1 MPTLETTANLTSV
14 ADTVAAPVGKAVTT
28 LDQILAAPLPASGTS
43 SGNDALTDLLAKLD
57 EDDLLDVRTNLL
69 QATATTKWFVWV
81 STENRLYV
89 KTRTG
94 SPGSY
99 TYGYT
104 PAFTPGDYQ
113 LRLIYHTSTDATAPA
128 YGITWNAANQTFNVT
143 SGGWTLAE
151 AGANWFRVVVL
162 PAASDTISVS
172 PGIRVG
178 SPPASAIA
186 YTRPNTSGLFPAAV
200 TDVGEALDYVND
212 NLSRTSTPAPTSQDD
227 SLIQTEEWGAQDG
240 ALGGI
245 GTNVRQSFTLDSA
258 LRDFQSNY
266 GGRIFAEA
274 VVTITTQATVADPTP
289 IMRFRFAILDGA
301 GNALSAPITGTLPI
315 RAQIGTV
322 ERSLRISGNL
332 PAGFTGGRWQVT
344 VDANPV
350 NSDAQIPGIAG
361 VTRVRLE
368 MRSDV
373 KSDEV
378 IVLSDDT
385 GANISNDVMTQ
396 SDFNQEVDELPLEL
410 ADTNDPAFPASPNGI
425 DDNNIWV
432 VRDFP
437 ISQNIVNRN
446 GRELQTFVA
455 RLRYNSNYIVG
466 SRSPQVVQ
474 TVSYEHRVWA
484 NLPDEYIG
492 APLTQM
498 QSNTL
503 DGLAYELNQRVDNQ
517 GATPTLHTGEV
528 TIPSNATSLSVG
540 FKSDANQSDA
550 DLAITN
556 YEFDFEKGI
565 DASGF
570 TGNLDTNTRSTQTLA
585 SKVDTLSVGGAST
598 ASAVSIVN
606 SQFYNP
612 TNVIGGLREPLP
624 TGLSRPGLVAS
635 PTNAQEAFT
644 KTDYMLSLAYN
655 PYQWTQNLD
664 RLPGGTLTEDFPVSG
679 SGFVVSNP
687 IDVPELF
694 RDISEDL
701 IVRVRVNAA
710 VEPSGFRGRLRIV
723 TSNDNNVNVTGTSP
737 VSINGGL
744 SSQAQGQDIVT
755 QQRIPAA
762 SVPSTFQ
769 IRLEGTGTN
778 TENATFNNG
787 HVYLEV
793 ASGDESTGQM
803 GQAVSWNEVIIWTA
817 GLTTTA
823 RLTNS
828 NVQTLLAGNTWAQYH
843 WLHFNFDNGTN
854 DGMLFPMVVLAT
866 QFRASANYGT
876 FVFSNLYG
884 YNVIP
889 HGSGDNQFRFI
900 WNGAGTKGLRRI
912 IGVSIS

>member
-1 MPTLETTANLTSV
+1 MANLNDPTS
-14 ADTVAAPVGKAVTT
+14 AHPVGKLLYPAEDNESISLAMYIRTGAESATGGEDLQTVVDGK
-28 LDQILAAPLPASGTS
+28 LDTS
-43 SGNDALTDLLAKLD
+43 DLIDIRTDLP
-57 EDDLLDVRTNLL
+57 
-69 QATATTKWFVWV
+69 QATASTKWFIWR
-81 STENRLYV
+81 SDENRLYV
-89 KTRTG
+89 KTLDG
-94 SPGSY
+94 S

-113 LRLIYHTSTDATAPA
+113 LRLLYHTAAGDTAPA
-128 YGITWNAANQTFNVT
+128 YGITWNAANQNFNVT
-143 SGGWTLAE
+143 SGGWTLSD
-151 AGANWFRVVVL
+151 AGANWMRVVVL
-162 PAASDTISVS
+162 PALSDTASVS

-178 SPPASAIA
+178 DPPASAVS

-200 TDVGEALDYVND
+200 NNVGEALDYVND

-227 SLIQTEEWGAQDG
+227 SLIQTEEWGRQDG
-240 ALGGI
+240 FLGGV
-245 GTNVRQSFTLDSA
+245 GTNIRQSFTLDRA

-266 GGRIFAEA
+266 GGRIFIEA
-274 VVTITTQATVADPTP
+274 IATVETQATVAPRPAT
-289 IMRFRFAILDGA
+289 IRLRFEILDGA
-301 GNALSAPITGTLPI
+301 GAALDPRITNNVTI
-315 RAQIGTV
+315 QSTDRTV
-322 ERSLRISGNL
+322 TQNVRTAGNL
-332 PAGFTGGRWQVT
+332 PAGFTGGQWRVT
-344 VDANPV
+344 VDVNPV
-350 NSDAQIPGIAG
+350 NSDATTPAIAG
-361 VTRVRLE
+361 LNRVRLE
-368 MRSDV
+368 LRSDV

-378 IVLSDDT
+378 IVLDADT

-396 SDFNQEVDELPLEL
+396 SDFNQEVDALPLEL
-410 ADTNDPAFPASPNGI
+410 ADTNDPAFPSGPNGI
-425 DDNNIWV
+425 DDDNRWV

-437 ISQNIVNRN
+437 ISQNIVDRN

-466 SRSPQVVQ
+466 SRSPQLVQ

-492 APLTQM
+492 APLTQT

-585 SKVDTLSVGGAST
+585 DKVDTLSVGGAST
-598 ASAVSIVN
+598 ASAVSVVN

-624 TGLSRPGLVAS
+624 TGLSRPGLVGA

-737 VSINGGL
+737 TSINGGL

-769 IRLEGTGTN
+769 IRLEGTATN

-787 HVYLEV
+787 HVYIEV
-793 ASGDESTGQM
+793 ASGDESAGQM

-854 DGMLFPMVVLAT
+854 DGQLFPMVVLAT
-866 QFRASANYGT
+866 QFRASQNYGT
-876 FVFSNLYG
+876 FTFSDLFG